1 MFSEVISSI
10 WTFEYCSLAK
20 CVLRTPYDSNESKIW
35 YSMCEIVVTRGFIL
49 LLLGEAKSESEIEFF
64 SKCLTTISDK
74 LRQIVS
80 NQIQLYLSYIPQ
92 DISPYKQGDPIA
104 LEWELI
110 SEAEECSSYLC
121 DKMCRGSRNQTVT
134 SLTLPQL
141 TSVLH
146 GLLDE
151 GTNKLGGGVLLD
163 LIIIISSSGVDQ
175 LIEGQDA
182 LGIYGALERVGWQNG
197 HVTVMHCLQIESH
210 LLISPA
216 VHTSV
221 VMSEDEKLEC
231 IDENLFWRGVF
242 IADFNA
248 FDSSGRE
255 KQIRH
260 LCIRKEPGS
269 VAGDKCDEK
278 KSGLFRK
285 KKVSRKERK
294 GESPFMVLFVK
305 EMVQDNFPLIWLQPR
320 PIKLYSLDKQG
331 QLALKSM
338 RAQLSSVVG
347 EEGSGAFILLALV
360 SCHLDTPLLTDTWYE
375 YIIGKQSHWI
385 NSVKIEMLNTPNYS
399 LFPQSTV
406 SEEALYIFEF
416 KQDKVIPDEVVEGSI
431 ALREENL
438 PEDISIPEE
447 ISMPA
452 LNEQQLYTV
461 CDIWRKLFDLQV
473 PPEADSLSDELESKI
488 DNILLDMPV
497 PSIKTISTSAPPTES
512 DSVKE
517 LKDTLEYK
525 MFSALDR
532 YSQLMENSA
541 KSPMRTLGGL
551 SPPPMTQSSSKM
563 GVDSLLECFD
573 SEGQAVQDLEEVPIP
588 DWLDREQMKERLFS
602 NAIDGEDANQSCI
615 QYSWDRCPTHLVKHE
630 TRGLMNY
637 ESPPKSRLAKSLFP
651 SKPKSDKPIPVPLNF
666 SGLTISN
673 DKCDESVSIKVRS
686 SSKTCANSSKSKVKV
701 RVNKSMTE
709 VRARKSSGKKESRD
723 KELRSLLER
732 AVVKALK
739 GENLTRDHP
748 QFKAA
753 YTQLFNVCKCFLS
766 GMEFEIAKEKVEQLT
781 VNNAKQVVELQT
793 NT

>member
-1 MFSEVISSI
+1 M
-10 WTFEYCSLAK
+10 
-20 CVLRTPYDSNESKIW
+20 
-35 YSMCEIVVTRGFIL
+35 TRGFIV

-64 SKCLTTISDK
+64 SKCLTVISDK

-80 NQIQLYLSYIPQ
+80 NQTQLYLSYIPQ
-92 DISPYKQGDPIA
+92 DVSPYKQDDPIA

-110 SEAEECSSYLC
+110 SEAEECSSNLC
-121 DKMCRGSRNQTVT
+121 DRMCAGSRGGTVT

-151 GTNKLGGGVLLD
+151 GLDKLGGGVLLD
-163 LIIIISSSGVDQ
+163 LIVMVSSSGVEQ
-175 LIEGQDA
+175 LIEGQNA
-182 LGIYGALERVGWQNG
+182 LGMYGALARVGWQNG

-216 VHTSV
+216 VHASV

-242 IADFNA
+242 LADFNA
-248 FDSSGRE
+248 FDSNGRE

-260 LCIRKEPGS
+260 LCISREPGS

-278 KSGLFRK
+278 KKSSFRK
-285 KKVSRKERK
+285 KKVSRKKRK

-305 EMVQDNFPLIWLQPR
+305 EMVQDNFPLILLQPR
-320 PIKLYSLDKQG
+320 PIKLYSQDKQG
-331 QLALKSM
+331 QLALKNM
-338 RAQLSSVVG
+338 RIQLSSVV
-347 EEGSGAFILLALV
+347 EEDGSGAFTLLALV
-360 SCHLDTPLLTDTWYE
+360 SCHLDTPLLTDTWYK
-375 YIIGKQSHWI
+375 YVIGKQSHWVHNI
-385 NSVKIEMLNTPNYS
+385 KIEMLNTPNYS
-399 LFPQSTV
+399 LFPQSAVT
-406 SEEALYIFEF
+406 EEALYIFQF
-416 KQDKVIPDEVVEGSI
+416 KQEKVIPDEVIEGSI
-431 ALREENL
+431 AQREEEL
-438 PEDISIPEE
+438 SGEDISMPEE
-447 ISMPA
+447 ITMLE
-452 LNEQQLYTV
+452 LNEEQLYSV
-461 CDIWRKLFDLQV
+461 CNIWSKLLDLQV
-473 PPEADSLSDELESKI
+473 PHEADSLSDELISRV

-497 PSIKTISTSAPPTES
+497 PAVKTISTSVPPKDS
-512 DSVKE
+512 DPVE
-517 LKDTLEYK
+517 DLKDTLEYRIL
-525 MFSALDR
+525 AGLDR
-532 YSQLMENSA
+532 YSQLMEEP
-541 KSPMRTLGGL
+541 KKPLMRRLGGL

-573 SEGQAVQDLEEVPIP
+573 SEGRVVQDLEEVPIP
-588 DWLDREQMKERLFS
+588 VSLDREQMKGRLFS
-602 NAIDGEDANQSCI
+602 NAVEGEDANQSCI
-615 QYSWDRCPTHLVKHE
+615 QYSWNRCQTHLVKHE

-651 SKPKSDKPIPVPLNF
+651 SKPKSDKPVPVPLNF
-666 SGLTISN
+666 SGLNISR
-673 DKCDESVSIKVRS
+673 DECDESVSVVKVRS
-686 SSKTCANSSKSKVKV
+686 NSKTCTKTSKSKVKV

-709 VRARKSSGKKESRD
+709 VRASKRSGKKESRD

-766 GMEFEIAKEKVEQLT
+766 GMEFESAKEKVEQLA

-793 NT
+793 KT